1 MGICDKAS
9 KMPSRL
15 KARKTGHREPSGR
28 LSRRIQHVKARTD
41 MTEAEAKSVGIA
53 ARIRH
58 GIPAHLAD
66 LSDAGRPNVGT
77 LHGKMHLMGEL
88 DRDQWQAAE
97 WYRGARQRWLRAI
110 QAPERVIEASEGAG
124 GDGVSFRE
132 AKEAWDEIV
141 DCLLEASTQTR
152 APVIAAFDVLL
163 VREQMVDH
171 MVGDLRVGLNA
182 IHRRFLAGKRMAA

>member
-1 MGICDKAS
+1 
-9 KMPSRL
+9 MPSRP
-15 KARKTGHREPSGR
+15 KARKHGHREPSGR
-28 LSRRIQHVKARTD
+28 LSRRIEHVKARTD

-77 LHGKMHLMGEL
+77 LHGRMRLMN
-88 DRDQWQAAE
+88 DITADQWTAAE

-110 QAPERVIEASEGAG
+110 QAPERIIEASEGAG
-124 GDGVSFRE
+124 GDGISFRE

-141 DCLLEASTQTR
+141 DCLLEVSTQIR
-152 APVIAAFDVLL
+152 SPIIAAFDVLL
-163 VREQMVDH
+163 VREQMVEH

-182 IHRRFLAGKRMAA
+182 IHRRFLQGKTRRAA